1 MSVMNIADL
10 RRRLRVRDNA
20 GQFDGEN
27 GIPHGHAANRLL
39 IGCELDPHYG
49 MTCKLS
55 LGYGQRTPSI
65 TLDINPATALFLEMG
80 KALGVDVVAL
90 VEQLAVSQSKETENE
105 N

>member
-1 MSVMNIADL
+1 MSGMNIADL

-27 GIPHGHAANRLL
+27 NIPHGHAADRLL

-90 VEQLAVSQSKETENE
+90 VEQLAACKEKEE
-105 N
+105 IE

>member
-1 MSVMNIADL
+1 MPDLDIADL
-10 RRRLRVRDNA
+10 RRRIRVRDNVNR
-20 GQFDGEN
+20 FDGEN

-90 VEQLAVSQSKETENE
+90 VEQLAACKEKEE
-105 N
+105 IE